1 MNVGLVVIVE
11 SGQEI
16 LNIDNKNR
24 RKPMK
29 KIFSIVIVVL
39 LLVISLAFTTT
50 VFATNIPSTTITS
63 VKAKSEAFTIKW
75 KKKTNIAGYQI
86 QYSANSKFKK
96 GNKTIKIKKVKT
108 LSKKIT
114 GLKPSKKYYVRIR
127 TYKIVNKKTYY
138 SNWSKKKSVTIT
150 AASPISAAT
159 TTSQAHCTNNS
170 NHSIKCGNMGRWF
183 NSRDEVDNYWVQV
196 DNNYAKQYLDGTI
209 TFKEYGEKSPYG
221 YESWSC
227 SYCGKWTGNFKYN

>member
-1 MNVGLVVIVE
+1 MDIVAN
-11 SGQEI
+11 GQVI

-63 VKAKSEAFTIKW
+63 VKTKSEAFTIKW

-86 QYSANSKFKK
+86 QYSTNSKFKK
-96 GNKTIKIKKVKT
+96 GNKTIKIKKAKT
-108 LSKKIT
+108 VSKKIT

-138 SNWSKKKSVTIT
+138 SNWSKKKCVTT
-150 AASPISAAT
+150 KSSTPISTAT
-159 TTSQAHCTNNS
+159 TTTQAHCTNNN

-183 NSRDEVDNYWVQV
+183 NSRSELVAYYNSEVSKWNKKIDNEEITYDEYYKNVP
-196 DNNYAKQYLDGTI
+196 
-209 TFKEYGEKSPYG
+209 SG
-221 YESWSC
+221 YECWSC
-227 SYCGKWTGNFKYN
+227 SYCGKWTGNLKHY

>member
-1 MNVGLVVIVE
+1 MNVGLVDIVAN
-11 SGQEI
+11 GQEI

-63 VKAKSEAFTIKW
+63 VKTKSEAFTIKW

-86 QYSANSKFKK
+86 QYSTNSKFKK
-96 GNKTIKIKKVKT
+96 GNKTIKIKKAKT
-108 LSKKIT
+108 VSKKIT

-138 SNWSKKKSVTIT
+138 SSWSKKKNVTT
-150 AASPISAAT
+150 KNCE
-159 TTSQAHCTNNS
+159 HCTNNN
-170 NHSIKCGNMGRWF
+170 NHSIKCGNIGRWF
-183 NSRDEVDNYWVQV
+183 NSRSDIETYWKNQCNALAEKW
-196 DNNYAKQYLDGTI
+196 DKGEISDS
-209 TFKEYGEKSPYG
+209 EYYSKSPYG
-221 YESWSC
+221 YECWSC
-227 SYCGKWTGNFKYN
+227 SYCGKWTGNFKYR

>member
-127 TYKIVNKKTYY
+127 TYKGKKY
-138 SNWSKKKSVTIT
+138 SKWSKVKSIKTPKESKCTKDNIQKET
-150 AASPISAAT
+150 
-159 TTSQAHCTNNS
+159 HCTNNN
-170 NHSIKCGNMGRWF
+170 NHSIKCGNIGMWF
-183 NSRDEVDNYWVQV
+183 GSRREVDTYFSSVCNTW
-196 DNNYAKQYLDGTI
+196 GTKYKNEEI
-209 TFKEYGEKSPYG
+209 TWEEYTKKCPQG
-221 YESWSC
+221 YECWSC
-227 SYCGKWTGNFKYN
+227 SYCGKWTGNFVY

>member
-63 VKAKSEAFTIKW
+63 VKTKSEAFMIKW

-86 QYSANSKFKK
+86 QYSTNSKFKK
-96 GNKTIKIKKVKT
+96 ENKTIKIKKAKT
-108 LSKKIT
+108 VSKKIT

-127 TYKIVNKKTYY
+127 TYKGKKY
-138 SNWSKKKSVTIT
+138 SKWSKVKSIK
-150 AASPISAAT
+150 T
-159 TTSQAHCTNNS
+159 TKESKYNKDNIQKENHCTNNN

-183 NSRDEVDNYWVQV
+183 NSKDEVDAYWDKV
-196 DNNYAKQYLDGTI
+196 DISYFEQYQNGII
-209 TFKEYGEKSPYG
+209 TFEEYHKKSPYG
-221 YESWSC
+221 YECWSC

>member
-1 MNVGLVVIVE
+1 
-11 SGQEI
+11 
-16 LNIDNKNR
+16 
-24 RKPMK
+24 MK
-29 KIFSIVIVVL
+29 KILSITLSLLMVL
-39 LLVISLAFTTT
+39 TSISFTST

-86 QYSANSKFKK
+86 QYSANSKFKR

-138 SNWSKKKSVTIT
+138 SNWSKKKCVTT
-150 AASPISAAT
+150 KSSTPISAAT
-159 TTSQAHCTNNS
+159 TTTQTHCTNNN
-170 NHSIKCGNMGRWF
+170 NHSIKCGNIGMWF
-183 NSRDEVDNYWVQV
+183 GSRREVDTYFSSVCKTW
-196 DNNYAKQYLDGTI
+196 GTKYKNEKI
-209 TFKEYGEKSPYG
+209 TWEEYTKNCPQG
-221 YESWSC
+221 YECWSC
-227 SYCGKWTGNFKYN
+227 SYCGKWTGNFVY

>member
-1 MNVGLVVIVE
+1 
-11 SGQEI
+11 
-16 LNIDNKNR
+16 
-24 RKPMK
+24 MK
-29 KIFSIVIVVL
+29 KILSITLSLLMVL
-39 LLVISLAFTTT
+39 TSISFTST

-86 QYSANSKFKK
+86 QYSANSKFKR

-127 TYKIVNKKTYY
+127 TYKGKKY
-138 SNWSKKKSVTIT
+138 SKWSKVKSIKTPKESKCTKDNIQKET
-150 AASPISAAT
+150 
-159 TTSQAHCTNNS
+159 HCTNNN

-209 TFKEYGEKSPYG
+209 TFKEYGEKSPCG
-221 YESWSC
+221 YECWSC

>member
-63 VKAKSEAFTIKW
+63 VKTKSEAFTIKW

-86 QYSANSKFKK
+86 QYSTNSKFKK
-96 GNKTIKIKKVKT
+96 GNKTIKIKKAKT
-108 LSKKIT
+108 VSKKIT

-138 SNWSKKKSVTIT
+138 SSWSKKKNVTT
-150 AASPISAAT
+150 KNCE
-159 TTSQAHCTNNS
+159 HCTNNN
-170 NHSIKCGNMGRWF
+170 NHSMSCGNIGKWF
-183 NSRDEVDNYWVQV
+183 NNKKEIEQYLKEI
-196 DNNYAKQYLDGTI
+196 DNNYAQKYENGEI
-209 TFKEYGEKSPYG
+209 TYQEYVTKVPYG
-221 YESWSC
+221 YECWSC
-227 SYCGKWTGNFKYN
+227 GYCGKWTGNFKYR

>member
-1 MNVGLVVIVE
+1 MNVGLAAIAV

-29 KIFSIVIVVL
+29 KILSIVIVVL

-86 QYSANSKFKK
+86 QYSTNSKFNKK
-96 GNKTIKIKKVKT
+96 NSKTIKIKQAKKI
-108 LSKKIT
+108 SKKIT
-114 GLKPSKKYYVRIR
+114 GLKSSKKYYVRVR
-127 TYKIVNKKTYY
+127 TYKVVKKKISY
-138 SNWSKKKSVTIT
+138 SSWSKKKCVTIKS
-150 AASPISAAT
+150 AEPISAAT
-159 TTSQAHCTNNS
+159 TNQKYCTNNN
-170 NHSIKCGNMGRWF
+170 NHSMSCGNMEKWF
-183 NSRDEVDNYWVQV
+183 NNKNEIE
-196 DNNYAKQYLDGTI
+196 QYLKEIDNSYAEKYENGEI
-209 TFKEYGEKSPYG
+209 TYKEYVTKVPYG
-221 YESWSC
+221 YECWSC
-227 SYCGKWTGNFKYN
+227 SYCGKWTGNFKYR

>member
-1 MNVGLVVIVE
+1 MNVGLAAIAIN
-11 SGQEI
+11 GQEI

-63 VKAKSEAFTIKW
+63 VKTKSEAFTIKW

-86 QYSANSKFKK
+86 QYSTNSKFKK
-96 GNKTIKIKKVKT
+96 GNKTIKIKKAKT
-108 LSKKIT
+108 VSKKIT

-138 SNWSKKKSVTIT
+138 SSWSKRKNVTT
-150 AASPISAAT
+150 KNCE
-159 TTSQAHCTNNS
+159 HCTNNN
-170 NHSIKCGNMGRWF
+170 NHSIKCGNIGMWF
-183 NSRDEVDNYWVQV
+183 GSRREVDTYFSSVCNTW
-196 DNNYAKQYLDGTI
+196 GTKYKNEEI
-209 TFKEYGEKSPYG
+209 TWEEYTKNCPQG
-221 YESWSC
+221 YECWSC
-227 SYCGKWTGNFKYN
+227 SYCGKWTGNFVY